1 MGMRIR
7 TNVASLQAQ
16 RNLLENAQ
24 KQNDSLE
31 RLASGYRINKS
42 ADDAAGLAIS
52 ESLRGKIRSLNV
64 AKRNA
69 NDGISLIQI
78 AEGSMNEMSNIVIR
92 LRELTA
98 QAASDT
104 LGGEE
109 RSYLNREYTQLV
121 QEVDRIGKTA
131 EFNNIKLFDTGGREQ
146 FVIQVGTNGLKD
158 GDTSATSP
166 DTIAINLKGLKF
178 SMSDLNLG
186 TENEI
191 GYKENPSSAPSRE
204 EISKKLGTI
213 DDALARFANER
224 ATLGAIQSRLNS
236 ALNNLGVSSE
246 NLSTAKS
253 RIKDVDFAEES
264 TQLTQAK
271 VLLASNTSVL
281 AQANQAPEMALQLL
295 RS

>member
-16 RNLLENAQ
+16 RYLLENSQ
-24 KQNDSLE
+24 RQNDSIE
-31 RLASGYRINKS
+31 KLASGYRINKS

-52 ESLRGKIRSLNV
+52 ESLHGKIRSMNV

-69 NDGISLIQI
+69 NDGVSLIQI

-104 LGGEE
+104 LGNEE

-121 QEVDRIGKTA
+121 QEVDRIAKTA
-131 EFNNIKLFDTGGREQ
+131 EFNRIKLFDTQGRDQ
-146 FVIQVGTNGLKD
+146 FVIQVGTNGLKE
-158 GDTSATSP
+158 GESSSASP
-166 DTIAINLKGLKF
+166 DTISINLKGLKF

-186 TENEI
+186 VGDEI
-191 GYKENPSSAPSRE
+191 GYNEDSSKTPSRE
-204 EISKKLGTI
+204 DISKKLGVI
-213 DDALARFANER
+213 DNALSRFASER

-236 ALNNLGVSSE
+236 ALNNLGISAE

-271 VLLASNTSVL
+271 VLLASNTAVL
-281 AQANQAPEMALQLL
+281 AQANQMPDMALQLL
-295 RS
+295 RN

>member
-16 RNLLENAQ
+16 RYLLENSS

-31 RLASGYRINKS
+31 KLASGYRINKS
-42 ADDAAGLAIS
+42 SDDAAGLAIS

-78 AEGSMNEMSNIVIR
+78 AEGSMNEMSNIVLR

-98 QAASDT
+98 QASSDT
-104 LGGEE
+104 LGVDE

-131 EFNNIKLFDTGGREQ
+131 EFNSIKLFDTGGRDQ
-146 FVIQVGTNGLKD
+146 FVIQVGTGGLKE
-158 GDTSATSP
+158 GDTVGKSP

-186 TENEI
+186 TEDEI
-191 GYKENPSSAPSRE
+191 GYKEDPSKSPARDD
-204 EISKKLGTI
+204 ISKKLNTI
-213 DDALARFANER
+213 DDALQRFASER

-236 ALNNLGVSSE
+236 ALNNLGISAE

-253 RIKDVDFAEES
+253 RIKDVDYAEES
-264 TQLTQAK
+264 TALTQAK
-271 VLLASNTSVL
+271 VLLASNTAVL

>member
-131 EFNNIKLFDTGGREQ
+131 EFNNIKLFDT
-146 FVIQVGTNGLKD
+146 
-158 GDTSATSP
+158 
-166 DTIAINLKGLKF
+166 
-178 SMSDLNLG
+178 
-186 TENEI
+186 
-191 GYKENPSSAPSRE
+191 
-204 EISKKLGTI
+204 
-213 DDALARFANER
+213 
-224 ATLGAIQSRLNS
+224 
-236 ALNNLGVSSE
+236 
-246 NLSTAKS
+246 
-253 RIKDVDFAEES
+253 
-264 TQLTQAK
+264 
-271 VLLASNTSVL
+271 
-281 AQANQAPEMALQLL
+281 
-295 RS
+295 